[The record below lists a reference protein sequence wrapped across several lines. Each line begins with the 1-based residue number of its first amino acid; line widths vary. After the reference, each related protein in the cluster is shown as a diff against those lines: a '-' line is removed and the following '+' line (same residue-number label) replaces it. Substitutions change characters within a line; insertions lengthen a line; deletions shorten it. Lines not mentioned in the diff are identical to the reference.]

1 MSQVSPDR
9 VAIAN
14 GQETLLFPVQ
24 YLTTKTIHLDVPVRE
39 DRSQPLQLRLYEL
52 LFTEAVL
59 IFLRHTF
66 QRYSGRVKFLVSFE
80 KAFLLLGCLVCCSL
94 EIATR
99 ILFRS
104 SQARSQRFHLLLGD
118 EIFTNALILDLLE
131 LLSAVERALLS
142 FRTTLF

>member
-59 IFLRHTF
+59 IFLQHVF
-66 QRYSGRVKFLVSFE
+66 QRQSGRVKFLINSVE
-80 KAFLLLGCLVCCSL
+80 AFLVLGCCSL
-94 EIATR
+94 EIATQ

-104 SQARSQRFHLLLGD
+104 SQERSQRIHFLLGD
-118 EIFTNALILDLLE
+118 ERYTNAPILDLFE
-131 LLSAVERALLS
+131 LL
-142 FRTTLF
+142 FGF

>member
-1 MSQVSPDR
+1 M
-9 VAIAN
+9 
-14 GQETLLFPVQ
+14 LYPVQ
-24 YLTTKTIHLDVPVRE
+24 CLTAQTVPLGVPVR
-39 DRSQPLQLRLYEL
+39 DFRSQLLQLRLYAL
-52 LFTEAVL
+52 LSAEAVL

-142 FRTTLF
+142 FRTT